1 MGVTRTAFRTRDPEL
16 AHEFLGTVYADHT
29 VRLVGDRSG
38 FAFRHTM
45 TGGPGFALARVRHTG
60 CVQFDAAPAEDAL
73 SVTVFHRGPA
83 EITGGGETVRA
94 GRGQALLIPTAAMRT
109 WWDDLDNTTVV
120 LDAGAVA
127 DHAAAVAGVD
137 PDELSFLGMRPLSP
151 DLARHW
157 QATVAHVRDHV
168 LPHADAVGPL
178 VLTDAFSRLATALLT
193 AFPNTTRTDPRHGRV
208 PPTALRRAAEHIEA
222 HAGGPVGPVDLTAAA
237 GVPYRDLSHAFR
249 RRHGRSPAE
258 QLWRT
263 RLDGAHRDLLAA
275 DPAHATAAGIAARWG
290 FPDPARFA
298 VAYRA
303 AYGRTPEQT
312 LSG

>member
-1 MGVTRTAFRTRDPEL
+1 MDVTRTAFGTRDPEL

-29 VRLVGDRSG
+29 VRLAERRPG
-38 FAFRHTM
+38 FVFRHTM

-60 CVQFDAAPAEDAL
+60 CVQFDAQPAEEAL

-83 EITGGGETVRA
+83 EVSGGGETVRA
-94 GRGQALLIPTAAMRT
+94 GRGEVLLTPTAAMRT
-109 WWDDLDNTTVV
+109 GWDDLDNTTVV

-137 PDELSFLGMRPLSP
+137 PDGLAFLGMRPVSP

-157 QATVAHVRDHV
+157 YATVAHVRDHV

-178 VLTDAFSRLATALLT
+178 VLADAFDRLATAVLT
-193 AFPNTTRTDPRHGRV
+193 AFPNTSRADTRPGSV
-208 PPTALRRAAEHIEA
+208 PSTAVRRAAEHIEA
-222 HAGGPVGPVDLTAAA
+222 HAGGPVGPVDLAAAA
-237 GVPYRDLSHAFR
+237 GVPYRDLRHAFR
-249 RRHGRSPAE
+249 LRHGRSPAR

-275 DPAHATAAGIAARWG
+275 DPAHATVAGIAARWG

-298 VAYRA
+298 VIYHA
-303 AYGRTPEQT
+303 AYGRTPQQT
-312 LSG
+312 LSR